1 MTVDQFSLGLNR
13 RKPEQKKDD
22 SRLVDTDE
30 TFISSPTG
38 ERLFLK
44 KNTKNI
50 LGPAREFF
58 GGGFIDENKR
68 KTSSK
73 MDFLVPSFT
82 VDFSMGK
89 LKAETVKI
97 NRPIKNEKKR
107 FFSLRVESIFQI
119 RKKRRKKRNEKENH
133 PVRDR

>member
-22 SRLVDTDE
+22 SRLVDTVE

-44 KNTKNI
+44 KKHTKKI

-97 NRPIKNEKKR
+97 NRPIKNEKKDS
-107 FFSLRVESIFQI
+107 SL
-119 RKKRRKKRNEKENH
+119 
-133 PVRDR
+133 